1 MKNFFSSKYWHQ
13 RDMELFIGK
22 WLRIGVFTSAAVALV
37 GGIVYLSTH
46 HVIPDYQSHNFTG
59 AEKRFRNF
67 PDILHGALALNGPSI
82 IQLAVII
89 LIATPIFRIV
99 FSVFAFAIERDK
111 MYVVI
116 TLIVLSVIL
125 FGIFSGLGG

>member
-1 MKNFFSSKYWHQ
+1 MKNLFSSKYWQQ

-22 WLRIGVFTSAAVALV
+22 WLRIGVFTSAAVALL

-46 HVIPDYQSHNFTG
+46 NVIPDYRAHNFTG
-59 AEKRFRNF
+59 AGKQFRNI
-67 PDILHGALALNGPSI
+67 PDILHGAMTLNGPSI

-89 LIATPIFRIV
+89 LIATPIFRIA

-111 MYVVI
+111 MYVII

>member
-1 MKNFFSSKYWHQ
+1 
-13 RDMELFIGK
+13 MELFIGK
-22 WLRIGVFTSAAVALV
+22 WLRIGVFTSAAVALL

-46 HVIPDYQSHNFTG
+46 NVIPDYRAHNFAG
-59 AEKRFRNF
+59 AGKQFRNI
-67 PDILHGALALNGPSI
+67 PDILNGAMALNGTSI

-111 MYVVI
+111 MYVII
-116 TLIVLSVIL
+116 TLIVLGVIM